1 MLALYASF
9 STLAVE
15 YVPNC
20 KSINPLVTS
29 QWCNDNCNHIPAFCP
44 ANLCLCNTGVVRRL
58 FRAMLARNS
67 GLAITV
73 KPGLCIRNFLD

>member
-1 MLALYASF
+1 MLSLYTSF

-44 ANLCLCNTGVVRRL
+44 ANLCLCNTGMLRRAFDQSIHDAHDTL
-58 FRAMLARNS
+58 
-67 GLAITV
+67 
-73 KPGLCIRNFLD
+73 